1 MVTWVVGRAGEGL
14 QGLRNAPYPLPL
26 ILATLLPVPSSLL
39 HTVRVSGRVAIAV
52 VVLQR
57 LPELLERADEGMV
70 QVELSH
76 CMQGAHASSRI
87 S

>member
-1 MVTWVVGRAGEGL
+1 MDGVKSEMVTWTVGRAGEGL

-39 HTVRVSGRVAIAV
+39 QTVRVSGRVTIAV
-52 VVLQR
+52 VD
-57 LPELLERADEGMV
+57 ADWN
-70 QVELSH
+70 LILKT
-76 CMQGAHASSRI
+76 I